1 LDKAAAGFEA
11 MYSFNGSMLE
21 MDGVNNTILM
31 EGLPG
36 LNYLV
41 AETDG
46 ASPQKDPRV
55 PGKQQTVISFTK
67 KNIPGVNIAAG
78 DGFPTKV
85 FFNGEECSLPSIYPT
100 SNSNGKGS
108 TMIVSI
114 LLAAVVVLLI
124 QQ

>member
-1 LDKAAAGFEA
+1 MRSL
-11 MYSFNGSMLE
+11 S
-21 MDGVNNTILM
+21 
-31 EGLPG
+31 
-36 LNYLV
+36 
-41 AETDG
+41 
-46 ASPQKDPRV
+46 
-55 PGKQQTVISFTK
+55 K